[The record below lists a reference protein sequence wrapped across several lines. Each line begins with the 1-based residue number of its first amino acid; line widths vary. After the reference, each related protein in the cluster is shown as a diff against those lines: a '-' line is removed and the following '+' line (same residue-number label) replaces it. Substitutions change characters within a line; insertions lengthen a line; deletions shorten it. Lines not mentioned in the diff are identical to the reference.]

1 MAGRAPAPTVIE
13 GVGTNVTFAYGPGDL
28 ISCPSKLT
36 GTALIKLVKAT
47 KRVDRGGAPISWIGL
62 RALRRGQILGV
73 ESIHSTDPFEVIKA
87 AEQTRNQDPL
97 PDYTYEE
104 SRARIEKFTVAELRQ
119 FCITASL
126 NDKGLK
132 PALKDRIF
140 TWFRE
145 NRSKFPPVADPPPP
159 VETEAPASP
168 PLNEEDEAGDSERP
182 AAPAP
187 SVAAPSHVPPPPPPP
202 TTREEVAYGFLMA
215 DANDLRVGDIIAAWK
230 INGDI
235 GVESN
240 LHYGRV
246 VFISPDEIRTHPSMA
261 DCSIVPTSGRSRL
274 RVCARRVPSGPFVI
288 NPLPHLFPVDVNDGH
303 VDAKLDR
310 RMGAPNTMKLVQGHD
325 PRWMKLA
332 DAAAEARATE
342 HQAQV
347 DGAAFNQAD
356 DDGNFPPNLF
366 AGINNLKENAV
377 KKSSR
382 GGRRLIRSGTCP
394 ARDPERR
401 GLRSGGST
409 ASNLAG
415 ATHHTA
421 EAFGTNQQRRRF
433 WCGVSL
439 ARQRLL

>member
-1 MAGRAPAPTVIE
+1 MILFERERDAVSVYA
-13 GVGTNVTFAYGPGDL
+13 
-28 ISCPSKLT
+28 
-36 GTALIKLVKAT
+36 ALM
-47 KRVDRGGAPISWIGL
+47 S
-62 RALRRGQILGV
+62 
-73 ESIHSTDPFEVIKA
+73 
-87 AEQTRNQDPL
+87 QDS
-97 PDYTYEE
+97 D
-104 SRARIEKFTVAELRQ
+104 V
-119 FCITASL
+119 
-126 NDKGLK
+126 
-132 PALKDRIF
+132 
-140 TWFRE
+140 
-145 NRSKFPPVADPPPP
+145 PPPP

-310 RMGAPNTMKLVQGHD
+310 RMGAPSTMTLVQGHD

-332 DAAAEARATE
+332 EAAADARATE
-342 HQAQV
+342 HKAQV

-366 AGINNLKENAV
+366 AEINNLKENAV
-377 KKSSR
+377 KK
-382 GGRRLIRSGTCP
+382 
-394 ARDPERR
+394 AVEEV
-401 GLRSGGST
+401 GGSYFAALVPPET
-409 ASNLAG
+409 PNDEVSRLVAARRSTWRARITTLLKPSERINSDEYSGAVFPSHDNDFCDGMPTDGAAAQLA
-415 ATHHTA
+415 
-421 EAFGTNQQRRRF
+421 EEQQRRHRKENEERKARHAEE
-433 WCGVSL
+433 L
-439 ARQRLL
+439 AAAIEKKQGEATAAKTNEEYDQLPHNHDIIRKGNYDEMAVVPLDYERICAGDPGEFVVVVGADEKLFTSARPPPRLL